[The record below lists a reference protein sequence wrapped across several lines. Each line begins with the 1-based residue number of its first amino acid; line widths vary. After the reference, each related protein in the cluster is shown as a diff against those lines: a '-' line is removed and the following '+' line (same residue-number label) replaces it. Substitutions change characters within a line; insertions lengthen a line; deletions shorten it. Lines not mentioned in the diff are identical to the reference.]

1 MIEKWVACLFEG
13 VVVDGL
19 EIVMRMDIGR
29 LGKSNGSLYTRE
41 GPDSRGEDRTK
52 R

>member
-1 MIEKWVACLFEG
+1 MIENWVARLFED

-19 EIVMRMDIGR
+19 KVVMRMDIGR
-29 LGKSNGSLYTRE
+29 LGKSKGSLYARE